1 MKTIAIGATGTIG
14 SAVVRQLEV
23 RGHEVVRAA
32 RRGPVRVDLEDTASV
47 EALFASVRDV
57 DAVICCAASGRL
69 TPLDSPS
76 DDDFTAGLQGKLLGQ
91 VHLVR
96 RALPR
101 LRDRSVI
108 VLTSGVFEKPTPG
121 GAFGALVNAGLDA
134 FARAAAVDCPA
145 ACAWPPSAPDG
156 SPKPSPQ
163 RVWTRPKAPPPPR
176 WPASTSHTSTP
187 AHREARN
194 GERPRVSGS
203 AASPHAPRPA
213 SPSRALH
220 RPLTES
226 RSPPPSEPTTLDR

>member
-134 FARAAAVDCPA
+134 FVRAAAVDMPRGLRLAVVSPGWVAETLSAKGMDPSEGTPA
-145 ACAWPPSAPDG
+145 AEVARQYVAHLDARTPG
-156 SPKPSPQ
+156 GPQ
-163 RVWTRPKAPPPPR
+163 R
-176 WPASTSHTSTP
+176 
-187 AHREARN
+187 
-194 GERPRVSGS
+194 
-203 AASPHAPRPA
+203 
-213 SPSRALH
+213 
-220 RPLTES
+220 
-226 RSPPPSEPTTLDR
+226 